1 MASCWRRRSSLS
13 DLLAECD
20 QDEALEDLQ
29 CEQRAGGNSDG
40 TKVPMLA
47 TSTKVENT
55 DKVRHEKISSV
66 RNLEV
71 EIVICTNA
79 DT

>member
-1 MASCWRRRSSLS
+1 
-13 DLLAECD
+13 
-20 QDEALEDLQ
+20 
-29 CEQRAGGNSDG
+29 
-40 TKVPMLA
+40 MLA

-71 EIVICTNA
+71 AIVICTNA